1 MGEEQVQDPQLEEM
15 LCMDKAGKQIV
26 SDNVCSLGIW
36 LVTIK
41 VVMKSRMMGDY
52 QVRLCIQQ
60 RWTYPVGAS
69 PTRTIVKVL

>member
-36 LVTIK
+36 LVTI
-41 VVMKSRMMGDY
+41 S
-52 QVRLCIQQ
+52 L
-60 RWTYPVGAS
+60 
-69 PTRTIVKVL
+69 L